1 MTEIRININIT
12 GLEGLATSIMA
23 LANNISAAPVAPV
36 YRKTQRTAAEE
47 TPAEAQTSVPEHHT
61 VTGTVPA
68 SQVFSGTRAQDG
80 TPVQSAVPMQNTAP
94 AQPVSTSAATYT
106 LNDIANAAMT
116 LMDSGRQPELVQ
128 LLAGFGVESLPALP
142 QERYAEFAMALRG
155 LGARI

>member
-12 GLEGLATSIMA
+12 GLEGLAASIMA
-23 LANNISAAPVAPV
+23 LANNISAAPSTH
-36 YRKTQRTAAEE
+36 KTQRTAAEE
-47 TPAEAQTSVPEHHT
+47 TPAEAQTSVPEHYT

-68 SQVFSGTRAQDG
+68 GQVTFPGAPEQAVIPSQPAA
-80 TPVQSAVPMQNTAP
+80 PVQNTAP

-128 LLAGFGVESLPALP
+128 LLAGFGVEALPALP
-142 QERYAEFAMALRG
+142 QERYAEFATALRG

>member
-36 YRKTQRTAAEE
+36 DRKTQQAASEG
-47 TPAEAQTSVPEHHT
+47 TPAEAQTSVPAGQ
-61 VTGTVPA
+61 VTFP
-68 SQVFSGTRAQDG
+68 G
-80 TPVQSAVPMQNTAP
+80 TPEQAVIPSQPAVPVQNAAP
-94 AQPVSTSAATYT
+94 AQPVTTSAATYT

-116 LMDSGRQPELVQ
+116 LMDSGRQPELIQ
-128 LLAGFGVESLPALP
+128 LLAGFGVEALPALP
-142 QERYAEFAMALRG
+142 QERYAEFATALRG